1 MTIFKYLRQ
10 QKIIKYSRVIIKLC
24 NIVILIQTMIKN
36 QVLLNKFLLQIINYK
51 LNRKLEII
59 G

>member
-1 MTIFKYLRQ
+1 MTIFKYHRQ
-10 QKIIKYSRVIIKLC
+10 QKTIKYSRVIIKFC
-24 NIVILIQTMIKN
+24 NIVILIQIMIKN

-51 LNRKLEII
+51 LDRKLEII

>member
-10 QKIIKYSRVIIKLC
+10 QKTVKYSRVIIKFC

-51 LNRKLEII
+51 LDRKLEII

>member
-10 QKIIKYSRVIIKLC
+10 QKIIKYSRVIIKFC

-36 QVLLNKFLLQIINYK
+36 QVLLNKLLLQIINYK
-51 LNRKLEII
+51 LDRKLEII

>member
-10 QKIIKYSRVIIKLC
+10 QKIIKYSRVIIKFC

-51 LNRKLEII
+51 LDRKLEII

>member
-10 QKIIKYSRVIIKLC
+10 QKTIKYSRVIIKFC

-51 LNRKLEII
+51 LDRKLEII